1 MSNLLDRDLIFLNAT
16 PSNYTQALTELGDSM
31 IAKGYA
37 NSNYVEGLLKRE
49 EEFATGIPTETAGVA
64 IPHTDASFVKDNKI
78 GLMVPEHPVNF
89 GVMGGDG
96 EEVAVRLII
105 LLGFAD
111 SQNHLSA
118 LQKVIE
124 SIQDPDFIGK
134 LVSVE
139 STDEAYACL
148 EEYLTINLE
157 EEIK

>member
-1 MSNLLDRDLIFLNAT
+1 MSNLLDRNLIFLHSS
-16 PSNYTQALTELGDSM
+16 PSNFTEALTEIGNVM

-37 NSNYVEGLLKRE
+37 NNDYVEGLLKRE
-49 EEFATGIPTETAGVA
+49 EEFATGIPVEAAGVA

-78 GLMVPEHPVNF
+78 GLMIPKHPINF
-89 GVMGGDG
+89 GIMGGDG
-96 EEVAVRLII
+96 EEVAVQLII

-124 SIQDPDFIGK
+124 SIQDPSFIEK

-139 STDEAYACL
+139 SADEAYSCL